1 MTFLSNKDVDIS
13 SISCK
18 YAEASHALDISSPL
32 SSDLVHLIGS
42 LVLPPPNASLASEL
56 GELIQ
61 DLLPEIRKIDS
72 RDLRC
77 K

>member
-1 MTFLSNKDVDIS
+1 VPSTFRKDT
-13 SISCK
+13 
-18 YAEASHALDISSPL
+18 EASPALDTSSPP
-32 SSDLVHLIGS
+32 SSDLVHLVGS
-42 LVLPPPNASLASEL
+42 LVLPLLSASLASEL

-77 K
+77 E